1 MNVRMGLIRKRANWT
16 DEDFR
21 SYWLNQHGPLAAGAR
36 GLRSYWQNV
45 VIDRS
50 QRGIDFM
57 RGPWDFDGFSQLW
70 FDDERRPNQPFGDGE
85 LETRLIA
92 DEKYFLDDLH
102 IITARQHEVIATPQ
116 SVRSQLLKRISTLC
130 RKTDVTEDDFR
141 LQWKVHA
148 DFVRQMPGIKGYRQ
162 NVVVQ
167 RELVKGRLCSY
178 EQLPIDGIVELWFED
193 PATLEAAFASPP
205 GQKTMAHAKT
215 FLSEITAFLVQER
228 RVNIKR
234 TANRD

>member
-116 SVRSQLLKRISTLC
+116 SVPSQLPALALDNDCPFTPRDDPMPLCFLRFQSLTTTL
-130 RKTDVTEDDFR
+130 VPSSF
-141 LQWKVHA
+141 
-148 DFVRQMPGIKGYRQ
+148 
-162 NVVVQ
+162 NVAPV
-167 RELVKGRLCSY
+167 
-178 EQLPIDGIVELWFED
+178 
-193 PATLEAAFASPP
+193 
-205 GQKTMAHAKT
+205 
-215 FLSEITAFLVQER
+215 
-228 RVNIKR
+228 
-234 TANRD
+234 